1 MNLTTARPSLQSPLR
16 IFPKVR
22 VRTGFAYALIIIL
35 AMVAFELFNY
45 GTTVFALNDL
55 LGDIT
60 FAGIRWATFLAVAF
74 CGIDFAGIASLISQP
89 RQRDNK
95 DAWYLFGAWL
105 IAGTAN
111 AALTWWG
118 VSMAI
123 VGHSIGGSAV
133 INATTLIKV
142 VPIFVAVMVWVIRVL
157 IISSLSTALERLT
170 RDNRSVSS
178 SVQRPVP
185 QVRASYTANRPVAQP
200 GMTRASASTGSV
212 VTARRPETQPAVR
225 PQVEQ
230 TYHPLST
237 SAYDA
242 NAQDRTVRRM

>member
-1 MNLTTARPSLQSPLR
+1 MNLTSARPSLQSPLR

-55 LGDIT
+55 LGDLT

-74 CGIDFAGIASLISQP
+74 CCIDFAGIASLISQP

-123 VGHSIGGSAV
+123 MGHSIGSPEV
-133 INATTLIKV
+133 ISATTLIKV

-170 RDNRSVSS
+170 RDNRQTANSI
-178 SVQRPVP
+178 QRPLP
-185 QVRASYTANRPVAQP
+185 QVRASYAANRPAAQP
-200 GMTRASASTGSV
+200 SVTRASASTGSP

-225 PQVEQ
+225 PQVEP

-237 SAYDA
+237 SAYDS
-242 NAQDRTVRRM
+242 NTQNRTVRRM